1 MAAPDY
7 EFVALHP
14 ISVGGVLAFNT
25 GDLVPAG
32 HLETL
37 GLEVGVSVEARDIPE
52 PDGAVIPG
60 IADVLVAE
68 NTPAGAAGDKGEK

>member
-32 HLETL
+32 HIDTLDLET
-37 GLEVGVSVEARDIPE
+37 GVDVEARDIPV

-60 IADVLVAE
+60 IAGVEVAE
-68 NTPAGAAGDKGEK
+68 NATADAAGDKAKK